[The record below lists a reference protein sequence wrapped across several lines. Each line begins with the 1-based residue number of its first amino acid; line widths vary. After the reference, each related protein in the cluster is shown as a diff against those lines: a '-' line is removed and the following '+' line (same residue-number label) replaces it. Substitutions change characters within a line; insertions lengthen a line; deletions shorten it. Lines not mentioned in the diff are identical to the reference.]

1 MRIEASD
8 GGVRF
13 AVHVQPRAS
22 RTEIA
27 GAHGDAVKIRLQAP
41 PVDDAANG
49 MLVDF
54 LSERF
59 AVARRNVRIVSGAH
73 SRAKVVEVDGLS
85 VDDARR
91 ILTLQDK

>member
-1 MRIEASD
+1 MRIEARD

-22 RTEIA
+22 QTGLA
-27 GAHGDAVKIRLQAP
+27 GSHGDAVKIRLQAP
-41 PVDDAANG
+41 PVDDAANE

-54 LSERF
+54 VSERF
-59 AVARRNVRIVSGAH
+59 AVARRNVRIVSGTH
-73 SRAKVVEVDGLS
+73 SRAKVVEVDGFS